1 MDDNGPGALSRDTG
15 TNDPAPQTPISVGAL
30 PIRADTNPIPTR
42 PGTPKTSN
50 TTSSRQVPP
59 CPGWNPGHGHNT
71 RFKSIIQ
78 VNLSYMEPTSTSMI
92 DLSLPV
98 IDQHTAMV
106 SNIEDTHTLD
116 DGAKKFTHPW
126 ALHNDVLHYGDM
138 LQADDCPKFVA
149 AMENKIK
156 GLRDMLEVVPRS
168 TIPEGSSILPTIW
181 AFKKK
186 RLPAWSILKHKA
198 RLNMHGGRQTL
209 RVNY

>member
-1 MDDNGPGALSRDTG
+1 
-15 TNDPAPQTPISVGAL
+15 
-30 PIRADTNPIPTR
+30 
-42 PGTPKTSN
+42 
-50 TTSSRQVPP
+50 
-59 CPGWNPGHGHNT
+59 
-71 RFKSIIQ
+71 
-78 VNLSYMEPTSTSMI
+78 LSYMDPTSTSMI

-138 LQADDCPKFVA
+138 LQADDRPKFVA